1 MARALQVRHHS
12 AVGRDAESASCFGRQ
27 GQGQGVAPIPAM
39 ESFCSVAGVRIV
51 TAADIIAEIERLD
64 CERAALMAQLRAMA
78 KEPTASPCLCRRA
91 SQHGPRLELSVR

>member
-1 MARALQVRHHS
+1 MSAPEFPAGPYETELHPTAERRAEL
-12 AVGRDAESASCFGRQ
+12 
-27 GQGQGVAPIPAM
+27 
-39 ESFCSVAGVRIV
+39 
-51 TAADIIAEIERLD
+51 IAEIERLD